1 MSKKKCFVN
10 GASFTIKNCGIQL
23 EDLITTTVGKKKNE
37 LSLAVAVNN
46 ELVQKSEWK
55 TLVKTFLNFGSKE
68 ERENILSFSSN
79 EERKSL

>member
-46 ELVQKSEWK
+46 ELIQKVQDKFTWK
-55 TLVKTFLNFGSKE
+55 QEYYKCRGFLEFV
-68 ERENILSFSSN
+68 ILI
-79 EERKSL
+79 